1 MRINR
6 IKLAMT
12 TEQTLSAHPAGVAL
26 GSFNSA
32 KTMTSIARST
42 TFSERLLD
50 TAMRGICLAAGLLG
64 LASLNNE
71 AHAQTPAVLNLYSA
85 RHYQT
90 DEALY
95 ANFTKQTGIRINRIE
110 LGDEPLLQRLKN
122 EGANSPADVVLL
134 VDAARL
140 WRAQIDGLFQP
151 IQSKLLETSIPPQL
165 RANDGSWFGFSTRA
179 RVIVYNRSAVRA
191 EDVDTYEKLADP
203 KNRGKVCTRS
213 GSHPYMLSLI
223 GAMVERSGEPATEA
237 WARGMVANMARP
249 PRGGDTD
256 QIKAVASGECGV
268 ALTNTYYWVRLLR
281 DPKERETVAKVGFL
295 WPNQQTSGT
304 HVNVSGGGVARNA
317 PNREN
322 AVRFLEYL
330 ASPQAQAYFAD
341 GNNEWPVVKGAE
353 VANPALAS
361 LGSFKAESV
370 PIGSVGKG
378 QIAAQ
383 RILDRAGYR

>member
-1 MRINR
+1 MNATPLKAGERWLDR
-6 IKLAMT
+6 SLRAVVAT
-12 TEQTLSAHPAGVAL
+12 ALVTGGLTLWNDS
-26 GSFNSA
+26 
-32 KTMTSIARST
+32 
-42 TFSERLLD
+42 
-50 TAMRGICLAAGLLG
+50 
-64 LASLNNE
+64 
-71 AHAQTPAVLNLYSA
+71 HAQAQVLNLYSA

-95 ANFTKQTGIRINRIE
+95 ENFTRQTGIKINRIE
-110 LGDEPLLQRLKN
+110 LGDEPLIQRLKS
-122 EGANSPADVVLL
+122 EGANSPADVILL

-151 IQSKLLETSIPPQL
+151 VQSKLLQTAIPASL

-179 RVIVYNRSAVRA
+179 RVIVYNKATMKP
-191 EDVDTYEKLADP
+191 EDVDTYEKLADA
-203 KNRGKVCTRS
+203 KNAGKVCTRS

-223 GAMVERSGEPATEA
+223 GAMVERNGEAATEK

-256 QIKAVASGECGV
+256 QIRAVATGECGV
-268 ALTNTYYWVRLLR
+268 ALTNTYYWVRMVR
-281 DPKERETVAKVGFL
+281 STDPKDRDVVGKVGFL

-304 HVNVSGGGVARNA
+304 HVNVSGGGVAKNA
-317 PNREN
+317 PNRAN
-322 AVRFLEYL
+322 AIKFLEYL
-330 ASPQAQAYFAD
+330 ASPQAQAYFAN

-353 VANPALAS
+353 VANPELAAL
-361 LGSFKAESV
+361 GKFKAEEV
-370 PIGSVGKG
+370 PISSVGKG